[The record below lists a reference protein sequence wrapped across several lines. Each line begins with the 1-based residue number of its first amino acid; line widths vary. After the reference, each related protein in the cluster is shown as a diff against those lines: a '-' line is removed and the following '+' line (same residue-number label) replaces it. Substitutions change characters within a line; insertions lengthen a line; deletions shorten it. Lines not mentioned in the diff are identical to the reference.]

1 MDTNVFRSLMLN
13 SAISLFR
20 VPMLT
25 VQDFEALRVSAAEEL
40 FITQQQLEA
49 RRRLNATT
57 FRRHRMGDNGTH
69 QYRFKAPLAD
79 SPLTAPGGA
88 P

>member
-1 MDTNVFRSLMLN
+1 MEANVFRSLMLN

-25 VQDFEALRVSAAEEL
+25 VQDFEALRVSAAEDL
-40 FITQQQLEA
+40 VITQQLEA